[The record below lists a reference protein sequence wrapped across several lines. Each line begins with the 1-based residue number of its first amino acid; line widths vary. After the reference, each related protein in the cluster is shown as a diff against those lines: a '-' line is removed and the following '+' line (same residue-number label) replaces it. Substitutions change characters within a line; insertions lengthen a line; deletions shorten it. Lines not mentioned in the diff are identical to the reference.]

1 MRIPTRHR
9 RFTTQILRHIAAG
22 ALVVCL
28 AACVS
33 LQPAAVSNGDG
44 RAVQAVSSPT
54 PSPALTGILDAS
66 VQGTTFDQVKQA
78 IDNLYRDHPGVNSFA
93 AKGVT
98 YTLETRDKVLKICH
112 EGGLVASEAERDAQ
126 EVLACAPLIYFF
138 YSYGHESGVPASVD
152 VARQLYWYTV
162 SNHPGESSK
171 VLIELLRGW
180 GIN

>member
-1 MRIPTRHR
+1 MRIPTRNR

-28 AACVS
+28 AACAP
-33 LQPAAVSNGDG
+33 LPPT
-44 RAVQAVSSPT
+44 AVSSVDSKAVQPVSSPA

-66 VQGTTFDQVKQA
+66 VQTTTFDQVKQA
-78 IDNLYRDHPGVNSFA
+78 IDNLYRDHPGVSSYA

-112 EGGLVASEAERDAQ
+112 EGGLVASEAEREAQ

-138 YSYGHESGVPASVD
+138 YSYGQESGVPASVD

-162 SNHPGESSK
+162 GNHPGESSR